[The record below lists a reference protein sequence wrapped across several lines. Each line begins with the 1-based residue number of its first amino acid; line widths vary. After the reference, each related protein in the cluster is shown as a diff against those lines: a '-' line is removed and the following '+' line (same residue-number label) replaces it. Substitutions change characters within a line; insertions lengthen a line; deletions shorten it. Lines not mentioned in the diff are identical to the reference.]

1 MRVTLLPL
9 LFQIVQ
15 TLVDFTF
22 LELADD
28 LHVLL
33 GDGVVL
39 EVVELGGVLR
49 EVQQVDASLMLNVEL
64 LDEVLHVEVAAA

>member
-1 MRVTLLPL
+1 MK
-9 LFQIVQ
+9 
-15 TLVDFTF
+15 TLVDFAF
-22 LELADD
+22 LELTDD

-39 EVVELGGVLR
+39 EVVELGGVLG
-49 EVQQVDASLMLNVEL
+49 EVEQVYASLVLDVEL